1 MASEREGTTATH
13 ILVVDDHPDTRI
25 ILRHYL
31 EAKGFTVREADDGL
45 EALAEMRSARPAAVI
60 LDIQMPHLDGIGVLK
75 AVRSDELLKAIP
87 ILALSAH
94 ALSDE
99 VQRIK
104 DAGADRYLAKPA
116 DPKSVLAALK
126 ELLNSSDASA
136 DDGLETT

>member
-1 MASEREGTTATH
+1 MSSLLTETRAGH
-13 ILVVDDHPDTRI
+13 ILIVDDHPDTRI
-25 ILRHYL
+25 ILRHYF
-31 EAKGFTVREADDGL
+31 EAKGFNVREAHDGI
-45 EALAEMRSARPAAVI
+45 EALAEMRASRPDAVI

-75 AVRSDELLKAIP
+75 AVRSDEVLREIP

-116 DPKSVLAALK
+116 DPKSVLATIK
-126 ELLNSSDASA
+126 QLLEGQNDEDS
-136 DDGLETT
+136 

>member
-1 MASEREGTTATH
+1 MSSLLAETAAGH

-31 EAKGFTVREADDGL
+31 EAKGFNVREAHDGI
-45 EALAEMRSARPAAVI
+45 EALAEMRASRPMAVI
-60 LDIQMPHLDGIGVLK
+60 LDIQMPHLDGIGVLR
-75 AVRSDELLKAIP
+75 AVRSDEVLREIP

-99 VQRIK
+99 VRRIK

-116 DPKSVLAALK
+116 DPKSVLATIK
-126 ELLNSSDASA
+126 ELLDGKKSA
-136 DDGLETT
+136 DI

>member
-1 MASEREGTTATH
+1 MSSLLTETGAGH
-13 ILVVDDHPDTRI
+13 ILIVDDHPDTRI
-25 ILRHYL
+25 ILRHYF
-31 EAKGFTVREADDGL
+31 EAKGFNVREAHDGI
-45 EALAEMRSARPAAVI
+45 EALAEMRASRPDAVI

-75 AVRSDELLKAIP
+75 AVRSDEVLREIP

-116 DPKSVLAALK
+116 DPKSVLATIK
-126 ELLNSSDASA
+126 QLLEGQNDEDS
-136 DDGLETT
+136 